1 MPQMPPLSDDA
12 LKAMLSQPL
21 VAKIA
26 TISSNGNPHISAL
39 WFEER
44 DGDIF
49 FNTWGTTRAARNL
62 KQNPKAALL
71 IDTNEFPYSGI
82 HYSGTAVVEG
92 PANDEEGMA
101 KMFARYMGA
110 DVAAAKEYAGQLISM
125 GERIYICFTPG
136 KHVAWDFSQAS

>member
-12 LKAMLSQPL
+12 RKALLSQPL

-26 TISSNGNPHISAL
+26 TISSKGNPHISAL

-44 DGDIF
+44 DGDII
-49 FNTWGTTRAARNL
+49 FNTWGTTRAAKNL
-62 KQNPKAALL
+62 KQNPKGALL
-71 IDTNEFPYSGI
+71 IDTTEMPHADI

-92 PANDEEGMA
+92 PANDQEGMG
-101 KMFARYMGA
+101 KMFARYMGG
-110 DVAAAKEYAGQLISM
+110 DVAGATEYAGQLISM
-125 GERIYICFTPG
+125 GERIYIRFTPS